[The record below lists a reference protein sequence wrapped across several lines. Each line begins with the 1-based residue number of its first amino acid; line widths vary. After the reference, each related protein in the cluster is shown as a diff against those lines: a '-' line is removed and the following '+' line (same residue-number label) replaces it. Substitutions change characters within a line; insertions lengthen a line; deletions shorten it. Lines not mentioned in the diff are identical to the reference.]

1 MNNRWTRWLAIAAV
15 ALSIVALVFL
25 AFYPCTIQSV
35 STRTRVE
42 GGPNL
47 QAPIVESEC
56 FSLLESQGLGILA
69 VLSIPVGLTLL
80 GVAGVF
86 STSLSWA
93 PRRLCDQSAS
103 SSSSGPAALTW
114 KGGSFPHC
122 RSDGYLPGFLRPT
135 SGSRQS
141 GGRPYRLR

>member
-80 GVAGVF
+80 GVAGAHFRQPAVVWF
-86 STSLSWA
+86 
-93 PRRLCDQSAS
+93 
-103 SSSSGPAALTW
+103 AALTALV
-114 KGGSFPHC
+114 FA
-122 RSDGYLPGFLRPT
+122 LLTGFSVGLFYIPSVGLLVVSAISQHLLRP
-135 SGSRQS
+135 RD
-141 GGRPYRLR
+141 RRR